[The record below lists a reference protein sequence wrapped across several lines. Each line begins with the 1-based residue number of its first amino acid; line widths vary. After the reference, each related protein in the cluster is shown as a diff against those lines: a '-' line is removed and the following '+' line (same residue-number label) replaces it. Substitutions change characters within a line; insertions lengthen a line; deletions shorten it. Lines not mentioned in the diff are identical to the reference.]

1 MSIKSCFRGPFDKKH
16 SKQAETLFISK
27 RQNFYH
33 IYWSLRRKFSLK
45 KSLWVICKILRLFVN
60 PLTVDYK
67 YSLLKRGNLFQH
79 FQMQLS
85 QKREIFS
92 QSFSAFSKFRLNFEH
107 FQKKDDPHLIP
118 DVLLNLLTPKN
129 VVSKISKKSCFRG
142 PFGK

>member
-16 SKQAETLFISK
+16 SKRAETLFIPK

-33 IYWSLRRKFSLK
+33 IYWSLRRKCRLK

-118 DVLLNLLTPKN
+118 DVLLNLPTPKN

>member
-1 MSIKSCFRGPFDKKH
+1 
-16 SKQAETLFISK
+16 
-27 RQNFYH
+27 
-33 IYWSLRRKFSLK
+33 
-45 KSLWVICKILRLFVN
+45 
-60 PLTVDYK
+60 
-67 YSLLKRGNLFQH
+67 
-79 FQMQLS
+79 MQLS

-118 DVLLNLLTPKN
+118 DVLLNLPTPKN